1 MKQALRGLAFIAV
14 AVLTQG
20 LASDLAYAGDDLAG
34 PLQAQQLFY
43 REPGMI
49 GVEVRGGEG
58 MLTLSEVAKELG
70 VSQSTVGCWR
80 RHSLLRAHPYNAKNE
95 CLYEPLDEN
104 APVKQ
109 QGLSLSDPRRSPQ
122 RRVESNG
129 RGAV

>member
-1 MKQALRGLAFIAV
+1 MLDDPSETQIAHRLNSLGLRSGTGAAFTVKIVARIRRTYGLESRYDR
-14 AVLTQG
+14 L
-20 LASDLAYAGDDLAG
+20 
-34 PLQAQQLFY
+34 
-43 REPGMI
+43 R
-49 GVEVRGGEG
+49 RKG
-58 MLTLSEVAKELG
+58 MLTLSEVARQLG

-109 QGLSLSDPRRSPQ
+109 QGLSLSDPRRISPG
-122 RRVESNG
+122 RVESNG